1 MRQRTAKF
9 SLALLIGLIA
19 LGGLAYALLLEDT
32 AVATTSFPGYDIV
45 LDAHDAPLG
54 GRPAPYGQYIVT
66 HSGVTITTTE
76 LLGMVARTAGYDG
89 FKAII
94 CDVGAYDV
102 TVNVY
107 GRVTSTGE
115 LYTITTGTVLPAN
128 TNTISNLTQIAPWMS
143 LGLTSDVTGSTTT
156 CGIFVQTP

>member
-1 MRQRTAKF
+1 MRERIAKVMIMITI
-9 SLALLIGLIA
+9 AVIA
-19 LGGLAYALLLEDT
+19 LGGLAYALLEDT

-45 LDAHDAPLG
+45 LEGEDAPLG

-66 HSGVTITTTE
+66 HNSVNITTTE
-76 LLGMVARTAGYDG
+76 QFGTVARTAGYDG
-89 FKAII
+89 FKAIM

-102 TVNVY
+102 TVDVL
-107 GRVTSTGE
+107 GRVTSTGDT
-115 LYTITTGTVLPAN
+115 YTITTGTVLPAN

-143 LGLTSDVTGSTTT
+143 LRLTSDVTGSTTT